1 MEALDRLLQESEP
14 DLKAYGVRLGRK
26 KMEMQ
31 EKKKKNYSIV
41 IFLVDTDWMS
51 CSFAQVLTLF
61 TWRHHQILRVKGLV
75 L

>member
-31 EKKKKNYSIV
+31 EKKKTKLFYCH
-41 IFLVDTDWMS
+41 IFSGHWLD
-51 CSFAQVLTLF
+51 VLQFRSGSHTIYLE
-61 TWRHHQILRVKGLV
+61 TPSDPTG
-75 L
+75 